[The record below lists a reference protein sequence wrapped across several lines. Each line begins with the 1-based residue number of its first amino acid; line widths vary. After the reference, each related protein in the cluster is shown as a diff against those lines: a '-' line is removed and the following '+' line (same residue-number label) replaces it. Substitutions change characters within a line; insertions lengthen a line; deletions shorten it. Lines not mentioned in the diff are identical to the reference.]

1 MRITLTPGPCDHEK
15 VETIC
20 QIYQTANPDE
30 WEQFVLDCADDEAWL
45 DALCHAAGNIGKR
58 ALAEQEQYF
67 HDLLL
72 GDERNYFAA
81 RLGGFEL

>member
-1 MRITLTPGPCDHEK
+1 MLG
-15 VETIC
+15 
-20 QIYQTANPDE
+20 
-30 WEQFVLDCADDEAWL
+30 CADDEAWL
-45 DALCHAAGNIGKR
+45 DALYYSMESYDGRDAIE
-58 ALAEQEQYF
+58 EQERYL